1 MKTVVIGGGPAGLI
15 SAYFRANRGEDV
27 LLIEKNEKLG
37 KKLYITGKG
46 RCNVTNDCDEE
57 EFLSNVVSNPRFL
70 NGAIRRFPPA
80 KFMEF
85 LEEKVRLKT
94 ERGNRVFPLSDK
106 ASDITG
112 CLESYARGAGAKIRL
127 NEKVLSVNSRDGE
140 IYSVTTDKEEIVC
153 DNVIVCTGGISYPS
167 TGSDGDGYRF
177 AEKLGHTIIKPV
189 PALSGLNLKGDFY
202 KNLQGVT
209 LKNVALT
216 VYNGE
221 KKVYSDFGEVL
232 FTHFGISGPTV
243 ISASS
248 YINRL
253 DLSNVSVSIDL
264 KPALSFEQL
273 DLRVLRDFGK
283 YKNKALK
290 NSLDDLLLKSLIPEV
305 IKLAK
310 INGDVKNNE
319 LKSEDRKK
327 LVNTI
332 KDMRMYPYSLRDIS
346 EAIVTAGGVSVKE
359 INPKTMES
367 RLVKGLFFAG
377 EVIDTDALTGGFN
390 ITIAACT
397 AYTAGN
403 A

>member
-1 MKTVVIGGGPAGLI
+1 M
-15 SAYFRANRGEDV
+15 
-27 LLIEKNEKLG
+27 
-37 KKLYITGKG
+37 
-46 RCNVTNDCDEE
+46 TNDCDEE

-70 NGAIRRFPPA
+70 NGAIRRFPPE

-127 NEKVLSVNSRDGE
+127 NEKVLFVNSRDGE

-177 AEKLGHTIIKPV
+177 AENLGHTIIKPV

-264 KPALSFEQL
+264 KPALNFEQL

-397 AYTAGN
+397 AYAAGN